1 MRICSE
7 IKATLKNKIL
17 PSAKIW
23 FAIIQKIEKQYLFE
37 NKIMNQWRKDST
49 KSFYEA
55 TFLS

>member
-23 FAIIQKIEKQYLFE
+23 FAIIQKIEKQYLFK
-37 NKIMNQWRKDST
+37 NKIIHQ
-49 KSFYEA
+49 
-55 TFLS
+55 

>member
-23 FAIIQKIEKQYLFE
+23 FAIIKKIEKQYLFE
-37 NKIMNQWRKDST
+37 NKIMNQ
-49 KSFYEA
+49 
-55 TFLS
+55 